1 MKKLALAAALVL
13 ATAATS
19 HAATII
25 DSATKGFYNAGI
37 GSVLNSTSIAFPGVG
52 DGDPTQSFGPGDAPD
67 LSAAASA
74 LGDWLTTP
82 ATPGG
87 TWSATEQAIPRNWK
101 VNDETAVIYAFDG
114 GANGIENLNLSI
126 GVDNGIFVW
135 LNGVFQGGAMAPGG
149 ARLGEFTLDLG
160 TVQAGTNFLQLL
172 REDHGGGTGYAIE
185 VTGDEIS
192 AVPLP
197 AGLPLLL
204 AGLGIFGWMKRRAA

>member
-1 MKKLALAAALVL
+1 MKKFVLAAAIVV
-13 ATAATS
+13 ATAAAG
-19 HAATII
+19 HAVTII
-25 DSATKGFYNAGI
+25 DSSTQGLYNAGI
-37 GSVLNSTSIAFPGVG
+37 GNVLNGTSNAFPGVG

-67 LSAAASA
+67 LTAAASA

-82 ATPGG
+82 STPGG
-87 TWSATEQAIPRNWK
+87 AWSTNEQAIPRNWT
-101 VNDETAVIYAFDG
+101 VNDETAVIYAFDA
-114 GANGIENLNLSI
+114 GANGLANLNLSI

-172 REDHGGGTGYAIE
+172 REDHGGGTGYLIE

-204 AGLGIFGWMKRRAA
+204 AGVGIFGWMKRRAA

>member
-1 MKKLALAAALVL
+1 MKKLALAAALFV
-13 ATAATS
+13 ATTAVG

-25 DSATKGFYNAGI
+25 DSSTKGLYNAGI
-37 GSVLNSTSIAFPGVG
+37 GNVLNGTSIAFPGAG

-74 LGDWLTTP
+74 LGDWLATP
-82 ATPGG
+82 AAPGG
-87 TWSATEQAIPRNWK
+87 TWSSSAQAIPRNWT

-114 GANGIENLNLSI
+114 GANGLANLNLSI

-172 REDHGGGTGYAIE
+172 REDHGGGTGYLIE

-204 AGLGIFGWMKRRAA
+204 AGVGIFGWMKRRAA

>member
-1 MKKLALAAALVL
+1 MKKLALATALVV
-13 ATAATS
+13 ATAAAS
-19 HAATII
+19 QAATII
-25 DSATKGFYNAGI
+25 DSSTKGLYNAGL
-37 GSVLNSTSIAFPGVG
+37 GDVLNGTSGAFPGPG

-67 LSAAASA
+67 LTAASSA
-74 LGDWLTTP
+74 LGNWLTTP
-82 ATPGG
+82 SAPGG
-87 TWSATEQAIPRNWK
+87 TWSASEQSIPRNWK
-101 VNDETAVIYAFDG
+101 VNSETAVIYAFDG

-172 REDHGGGTGYAIE
+172 REDHGGGTGYMIK
-185 VTGDEIS
+185 VSGDQIS

-197 AGLPLLL
+197 AGLPLLI
-204 AGLGIFGWMKRRAA
+204 AGLGVFGWIKRRAA